1 MTSELSYNEIR
12 RELKSRG
19 LSCRGKKVD
28 LIKRLEDALAG
39 EGEETE
45 TTTPVVTSTNVT
57 QTKTVQEVKTT
68 NAASILLDPSVLFLG
83 SCLIAPLGVEF
94 MENNL
99 TLDVVV

>member
-45 TTTPVVTSTNVT
+45 TTMVTSNVT
-57 QTKTVQEVKTT
+57 QTKTVQEVNTT

-99 TLDVVV
+99 TCYLKL